1 MAVDLAMVQEVLT
14 LGPVTPVP
22 GAPGGVV
29 GVVAVQGMVLP
40 VLDLRASM
48 DLPGAGTIMPAR
60 QGDTALRLRVPPH
73 ELLLLVSQARE
84 VVDEVEPGVELL
96 DLRGLVE
103 GVANDVADAANHF
116 QVHPF
121 EMAAMSGPGGGE

>member
-1 MAVDLAMVQEVLT
+1 MAVDLAMVREVLT

-29 GVVAVQGMVLP
+29 GAVAVQGKVLP

-48 DLPGAGTIMPAR
+48 DLPAAAARPAR
-60 QGDTALRLRVPPH
+60 QGDTALRLQVPPH
-73 ELLLLVSQARE
+73 EVLLLVSQARE
-84 VVDEVEPGVELL
+84 VVDTVGEGVELL
-96 DLRGLVE
+96 DLPLLV
-103 GVANDVADAANHF
+103 ARVADAANHF

-121 EMAAMSGPGGGE
+121 QMAAGSGTGGEER